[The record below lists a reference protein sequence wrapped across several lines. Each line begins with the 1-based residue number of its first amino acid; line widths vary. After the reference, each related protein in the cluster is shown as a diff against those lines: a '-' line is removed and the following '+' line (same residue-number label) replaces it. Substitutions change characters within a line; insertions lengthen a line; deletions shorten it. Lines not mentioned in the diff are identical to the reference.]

1 MHIRKSRSREH
12 PEAWNLDFLIEFLK
26 SKFNLT
32 YITGS
37 VSSLLGEVG
46 GTMLDWVHEGLGV
59 ERAYA
64 LELAR

>member
-1 MHIRKSRSREH
+1 M
-12 PEAWNLDFLIEFLK
+12 IEFLK